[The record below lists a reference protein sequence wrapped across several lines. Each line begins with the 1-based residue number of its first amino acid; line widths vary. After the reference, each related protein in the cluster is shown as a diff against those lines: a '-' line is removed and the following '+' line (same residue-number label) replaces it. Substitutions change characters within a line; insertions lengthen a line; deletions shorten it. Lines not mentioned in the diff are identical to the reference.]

1 MLQALQA
8 RSAARRLSWAGE
20 TGGPVGPR
28 RPPATV
34 PGLLLSRTLH
44 RPIVG
49 LVNRGDVLPLL
60 GAERLALADALQD
73 PPAVDWERPS
83 LCAGWTVQDVLTHLT
98 AAALTS
104 TLPWLANMAASR
116 FDTDRHNQRLL
127 HRFRA
132 ADPVT
137 TLADFRTA
145 ATSSAAPFGE
155 WEGALG
161 EVIVHGQDIARPLG
175 LPLAPSREAV
185 RGVAEFFARKDF
197 AVNSSTMAR
206 GLRLEA
212 TDDELVLGDGP
223 PVRGSMLNLVMAMA
237 GRAVVLDELE
247 GEGAEVLRA
256 RLPRS

>member
-1 MLQALQA
+1 M
-8 RSAARRLSWAGE
+8 
-20 TGGPVGPR
+20 
-28 RPPATV
+28 
-34 PGLLLSRTLH
+34 SRILH
-44 RPIVG
+44 RHIVG
-49 LVNRGDVLPLL
+49 LVNRRTVLPLL
-60 GAERLALADALQD
+60 GAERLALADAVRDLPD
-73 PPAVDWERPS
+73 AEWKRPS
-83 LCAGWTVQDVLTHLT
+83 LCAGWTVQDVFTHLT
-98 AAALTS
+98 AAACTS

-116 FDTDRHNQRLL
+116 FDTDRHNQRLM

-137 TLADFRTA
+137 TLADFRAA

-175 LPLAPSREAV
+175 LPLAPSRDAV

-197 AVNSSTMAR
+197 AVNSSTLVR

-212 TDDELVLGDGP
+212 TDEELVLGDGP
-223 PVRGSMLNLVMAMA
+223 PVRGTMLNLVMAMA

-256 RLPRS
+256 RLLRS